1 MNKIN
6 QAYQH
11 PAIRSLTQN
20 SLVSSA
26 RRLLEADKKDKKGLS
41 RSKEKVNNWQSEAWD
56 YYDLVGELHFLVN
69 TLAGQLSRATLYVGY
84 QDDFNADPERVEDIE
99 ITGVLEALGDS
110 RGRMSQLLFRLAVN
124 LYIAGEGWLVG
135 VPEKDPETKLRGKL
149 DGSDLNTLDWR
160 VLSTSEV
167 SMKQEG
173 LVVLNLDSDETL
185 ERPLDDVFLVRIW
198 KEHPRKSWEADSS
211 VRSSLPILSELV
223 KLTMHVSAQTDSRLA
238 GAGIL
243 VIPQSAQEGL
253 QQNDSEDGYP
263 DTFEDYFTGAL
274 IDAMSTAIQN
284 RASASALVPVVATV
298 PDDVVGKVQHLS
310 FATPLDSEARNLRE
324 EALRRLALSMDAPP
338 EVLLGTSSMN
348 HWGGWLVKEETVS
361 THLESPLALI
371 CDAITTEYL
380 WTVLRGMGVEEDEIT
395 KYSVQYDVDHL
406 ITRPSLSGDAKDLY
420 KAGAISAEAL
430 RRTTGFDEADAP
442 EQQLS
447 RARQMAL
454 SMVADNPQLIIEP
467 GLDFLVDSLTAIIDG
482 KRAEDV
488 RESVDKVVT
497 EAVEEEP
504 NEKEQPSDTDKS
516 DGALPTTSED
526 EPELP

>member
-1 MNKIN
+1 MTKNI
-6 QAYQH
+6 QAYQN
-11 PAIRSLTQN
+11 PAITSLTRN

-26 RRLLEADKKDKKGLS
+26 RRLVAEDNKNKKGLGG
-41 RSKEKVNNWQSEAWD
+41 SKNKVNNWQAEAWD

-84 QDDFNADPERVEDIE
+84 QEDFNAEPERVEDTE
-99 ITGVLEALGDS
+99 ITGLLEALGDS
-110 RGRMSQLLFRLAVN
+110 RGRLTQILYRLAVN
-124 LYIAGEGWLVG
+124 IYIAGEGWLVG
-135 VPEKDPETKLRGKL
+135 VPEKDPETSRRGDL
-149 DGSDLNTLDWR
+149 DGSDLNMLEWR

-167 SMKQEG
+167 SLKQDG
-173 LVVLNLDSDETL
+173 LVTLNLDSDETL
-185 ERPLDDVFLVRIW
+185 ERSLDNVFLIRIW
-198 KEHPRKSWEADSS
+198 KEHPRRSWEADSA

-253 QQNDSEDGYP
+253 RQVDEEGFEVGTEDN
-263 DTFEDYFTGAL
+263 FTEAL
-274 IDAMSTAIQN
+274 IDAMSTAIQD

-298 PDDVVGKVQHLS
+298 PDDVVGNVKHLS

-361 THLESPLALI
+361 THLESPLSLV

-380 WTVLRGMGVEEDEIT
+380 WTVLRGMGVEENEVT

-406 ITRPSLSGDAKDLY
+406 ITRPSLSGDAKDLHS
-420 KAGAISAEAL
+420 AGVLSDEAL
-430 RRTTGFDEADAP
+430 RRATGFDEADAP
-442 EQQLS
+442 ENQIP

-454 SMVADNPQLIIEP
+454 RMVEQNPQLILDP
-467 GLDFLVDSLTAIIDG
+467 GLDFLVESLSAVIEG
-482 KRAEDV
+482 KPAEGILG
-488 RESVDKVVT
+488 RL
-497 EAVEEEP
+497 EEEP
-504 NEKEQPSDTDKS
+504 QEPDESDS
-516 DGALPTTSED
+516 SEGAIPETSQD